1 MKSRLVALKLY
12 LAGLA
17 IGLFILGW
25 ALIARSE
32 AADLASQ
39 ASPRRVT
46 SAAPTLSGRPDALRQ
61 PRIRTR
67 SS

>member
-1 MKSRLVALKLY
+1 MKSRLIALKLY
-12 LAGLA
+12 VVGLA
-17 IGLFILGW
+17 IGLFVLGW

-32 AADLASQ
+32 AADLAGQ
-39 ASPRRVT
+39 ASQRRVT
-46 SAAPTLSGRPDALRQ
+46 SAAPTLSGRPDVLRQ